1 MKEPSEAKA
10 DKKLGGIMGQIIG
23 DATGAPYEFFPHA
36 DATLENI
43 PDILKITDDTQMT
56 LHVMKA
62 AQDVA
67 TQYSEHTLLH
77 HMLTDEQVAAD
88 IRERFMYAFIN
99 FNNSPHND
107 RAPGNTCVTSIKK
120 YESIPLEENPNR
132 LKQTEGNNSK
142 GNGTVMRAGWLG
154 MLDTFPEIIFGLSV
168 LQSEVT
174 HEHPYATV
182 CSAAMSLM
190 VRKLIDHEGE
200 PGSLKVDQLM
210 TEVFSDIYSYLEKSP
225 EYKKKLLNPTQEL
238 EQYFLN
244 LHERDYY
251 REWVNKVGADLSVA
265 TGLGWVAEEALAAA
279 ICALANVV
287 SGDMTPLEAI
297 LMLVGIEGDS
307 DTVAAIGG
315 CLIGSLV
322 GTESMTRGCPRLAD
336 NFMNMIEPLYFES
349 ILQTLTGIVGDWVFF
364 GDYDLPEIP

>member
-1 MKEPSEAKA
+1 MKKPSKVEA
-10 DKKLGGIMGQIIG
+10 DKKLGGVIGQLVG
-23 DATGAPYEFFPHA
+23 DATGAPYEFFPHT

-67 TQYSEHTLLH
+67 TQYSEYMLLH
-77 HMLTDEQVAAD
+77 HMLTDEEIMVD
-88 IRERFMYAFIN
+88 IRERFMYTFAN
-99 FNNSPHND
+99 FNSSPHND
-107 RAPGNTCVTSIKK
+107 RAPGKTCVTSIKK
-120 YESIPLEENPNR
+120 YETIPLDENPNR
-132 LKQTEGNNSK
+132 LRQTEGNDSK

-182 CSAAMSLM
+182 CSAVMSLM
-190 VRKLIDHEGE
+190 VRKLIDYEGE
-200 PGSLKVDQLM
+200 PESLKVDQLIA
-210 TEVFSDIYSYLEKSP
+210 EVFSDIYDYLEQAP
-225 EYKKKLLNPTQEL
+225 EYKKKLLKSAQEL
-238 EQYFLN
+238 EQYFLD
-244 LHERDYY
+244 LYKHDYY
-251 REWVNKVGADLSVA
+251 REWVNNVGGDLSVA

-287 SGDMTPLEAI
+287 SGDLTPLEAI

-322 GTESMTRGCPRLAD
+322 GTEPMTQDCSRLAE

-349 ILQTLTGIVGDWVFF
+349 IFHTYASVVGDWVYF

>member
-67 TQYSEHTLLH
+67 TQYSEYTLLH

-120 YESIPLEENPNR
+120 YESIPLEKNPNR
-132 LKQTEGNNSK
+132 LKQTAGNNSK

-154 MLDTFPEIIFGLSV
+154 MLDTFPEIIFSLSV

-190 VRKLIDHEGE
+190 VRKLIDFEGD
-200 PGSLKVDQLM
+200 PTSLKVEELVA
-210 TEVFSDIYSYLEKSP
+210 EVFTDIYRYLEEAP
-225 EYKKKLLNPTQEL
+225 QYQNKLLKSAQEL

-244 LHERDYY
+244 LHEQDYY
-251 REWVNKVGADLSVA
+251 REWVNTVGADLSVA

-279 ICALANVV
+279 ICGLANVV
-287 SGDMTPLEAI
+287 SGDLTPLEAI
-297 LMLVGIEGDS
+297 VMLVGIEGDS

-315 CLIGSLV
+315 CLIGALV
-322 GTESMTRGCPRLAD
+322 GTEHMTQGCPRLSE
-336 NFMNMIEPLYFES
+336 NFMNMVEPLYFES
-349 ILQTLTGIVGDWVFF
+349 VFHTFASVIGDWVFF